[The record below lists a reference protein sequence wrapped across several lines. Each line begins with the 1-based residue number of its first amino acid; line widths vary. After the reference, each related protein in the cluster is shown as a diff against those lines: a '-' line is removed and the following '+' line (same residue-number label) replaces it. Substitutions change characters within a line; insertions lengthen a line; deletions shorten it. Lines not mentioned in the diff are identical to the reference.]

1 MKQLCSLTLALFTI
15 AGALSNAQ
23 TLHVKLVNGISA
35 KPISNAYVNVWVGDQ
50 RKEALPISVDING
63 IATLSLT
70 SNVSDVHVQAESIRW
85 PTFLY
90 APEIRVQRIVG
101 WHKQTNPHWPSHRKC
116 PEKRRFQRLR
126 ILQSSNYPADMRD
139 FHLRTTVSRSHH
151 GTFRKTIRALDSPRR

>member
-1 MKQLCSLTLALFTI
+1 VKQLCSLTLALFTI

-90 APEIRVQRIVG
+90 APEIRVQAGFVLCQVTQQKYSWLKVTTYPTAEWARIGLVTANTCG
-101 WHKQTNPHWPSHRKC
+101 KAVAS
-116 PEKRRFQRLR
+116 PEPRVLTIFVRPLTFWERLS
-126 ILQSSNYPADMRD
+126 Q
-139 FHLRTTVSRSHH
+139 
-151 GTFRKTIRALDSPRR
+151 